1 MIDVSK
7 IIPSENVII
16 KDKLLL
22 LICNTY
28 SKTDLEL
35 GEPVYNDCVMISNC
49 YQSHGYQS
57 IMVRDVNMKCC
68 VEWLIMLSKIKFT
81 DVVIYYSGHG
91 TTIEQHQQHKAQKR
105 FKKKV
110 GIDSLKFV
118 DDEEID
124 SAYVFYDYEEDR
136 SELLCDDI
144 VTQLMMLFVTTPF
157 VISDC
162 CHSGTII
169 DSTNPLTKETFNH
182 QHKLQ
187 YMSACMD
194 NQYALQT
201 HNNGLFTSYI
211 CKHFETRSPTK
222 LIRTFNEKYKD
233 IVNQTAQ
240 GMINETRQKMWI

>member
-7 IIPSENVII
+7 IIPNENVII

-28 SKTDLEL
+28 SRTDLEL

-57 IMVRDVNMKCC
+57 IMIRDVSMKSC
-68 VEWLIMLSKIKFT
+68 VDWLMMLSKIKFT

-91 TTIEQHQQHKAQKR
+91 TTIEQDQQRKVQKR

-110 GIDSLKFV
+110 GIETLKFV

-124 SAYVFYDYEEDR
+124 SAYVFYDYEEHR

-144 VTQLMMLFVTTPF
+144 VTQLMSLFVTSPF

-169 DSTNPLTKETFNH
+169 DNDESLLNDSFNH
-182 QHKLQ
+182 HHKLQ

-194 NQYALQT
+194 NQYALQNHT
-201 HNNGLFTSYI
+201 NGLFTDYI

-222 LIRTFNEKYKD
+222 LIETFNEKYKD
-233 IVNQTAQ
+233 IINQTAQ
-240 GMINETRQKMWI
+240 GMISESRRKMWI